1 MNYSSQLALLINENL
16 SIRMDYLIA
25 KYNGRPMSTS
35 EIYDALVRVIS
46 GNAPR
51 KIILERSA

>member
-1 MNYSSQLALLINENL
+1 MSS
-16 SIRMDYLIA
+16 
-25 KYNGRPMSTS
+25 S

-51 KIILERSA
+51 KIILERGA